1 MALLRVKLE
10 GVDIPHV
17 EKIEQKKGI
26 STKVPTTSSDGIT
39 RYGIDISA
47 SHTELMI
54 PVDTKN
60 RDLIRAMDSFA
71 QRQLT
76 RNGEGTITGSLL
88 DSDDVQNPVN
98 FTGGVVENIPSQ
110 TDQDTVTYKL
120 FFNPYYR

>member
-10 GVDIPHV
+10 GIDIPHV

-60 RDLIRAMDSFA
+60 RDLIRTMDRFA

-98 FTGGVVENIPSQ
+98 FTGGIVENIPSQ